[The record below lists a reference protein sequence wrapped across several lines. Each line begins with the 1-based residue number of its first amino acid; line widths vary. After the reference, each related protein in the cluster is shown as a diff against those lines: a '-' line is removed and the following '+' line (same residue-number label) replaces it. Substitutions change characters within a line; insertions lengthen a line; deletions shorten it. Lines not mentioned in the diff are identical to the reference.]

1 MVAHI
6 CSSRTLTDRR
16 KMETGELLG
25 ALRPVSLM
33 YASGDN
39 RDPFSNKAEVRAN
52 VQNCSLISTC
62 THTHTHI
69 ITRKRH
75 HGPHHQVP
83 KELSAELGTR
93 FITSQSP
100 YKQARLSG
108 VGAIPVQAPGS
119 CKALCTHQADS
130 FWPQHLVVV
139 SSRCVS
145 PQASSKQEFLD

>member
-93 FITSQSP
+93 FITSPLISRRGSVEWGQSLCKHQVP
-100 YKQARLSG
+100 VRPSAHTRLTASG
-108 VGAIPVQAPGS
+108 RSI
-119 CKALCTHQADS
+119 L
-130 FWPQHLVVV
+130 
-139 SSRCVS
+139 
-145 PQASSKQEFLD
+145 